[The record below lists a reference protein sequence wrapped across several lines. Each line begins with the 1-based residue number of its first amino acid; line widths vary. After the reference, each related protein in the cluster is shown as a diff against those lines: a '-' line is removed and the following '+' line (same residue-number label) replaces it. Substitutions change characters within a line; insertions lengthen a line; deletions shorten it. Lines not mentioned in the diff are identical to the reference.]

1 MQGLTIEICEDD
13 GSEKIIIPK
22 KTSNRMTRFEYTMLI
37 AARAL
42 QLSAGAHPL
51 IDYKKENIYDPREI
65 AERELNER
73 IIPLVIQ
80 RNLPDGSKEF
90 WKVEDMYIKNY

>member
-1 MQGLTIEICEDD
+1 MTIELCEDD
-13 GSEKIIIPK
+13 NSEKIVPR
-22 KTSNRMTRFEYTMLI
+22 KTSNRMTRFEYTMLV
-37 AARAL
+37 AARTL
-42 QLSAGAHPL
+42 QISAGSPPL
-51 IDYKKENIYDPREI
+51 IDHKKEGIYDPREI

-73 IIPLVIQ
+73 VIPLVIQ